1 MSAHETTCGQ
11 IPSICALMLSI
22 TSNPRRELLFGA
34 AVFSPVNV
42 GVSSS
47 STEPSQPCIVRI
59 LKVITLIN
67 GKLYSQ
73 KVHAS
78 GEDQMGA
85 CQHDKIPFVVWS
97 FDPSTKM

>member
-1 MSAHETTCGQ
+1 VLSASQMCMDIYRQNSVHMLNWSYVYCCGFV
-11 IPSICALMLSI
+11 ILCI
-22 TSNPRRELLFGA
+22 LLVDLPF
-34 AVFSPVNV
+34 F
-42 GVSSS
+42 
-47 STEPSQPCIVRI
+47 CIR
-59 LKVITLIN
+59 LIN